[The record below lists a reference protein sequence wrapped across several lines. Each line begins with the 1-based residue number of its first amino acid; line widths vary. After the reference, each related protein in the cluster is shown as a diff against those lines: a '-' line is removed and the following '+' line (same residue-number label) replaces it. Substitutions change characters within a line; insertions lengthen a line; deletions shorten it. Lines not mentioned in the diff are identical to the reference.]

1 MGVKKLVCDEILNN
15 FFNSN
20 IFGVYIYQENG
31 KIVFANNRFSQIV
44 GFDTEELLK
53 MSFFDLLADHKEE
66 VIEYANRRLNGEF
79 FSREIEDHYY
89 KCKNGLLPVQI
100 SAYTINYNE
109 KPSGLVIVLDKTKEK
124 SIEKLFYALT
134 QINQLIVREDKEDV
148 LLESICRIL
157 VKDVGYAIASVGYID
172 EKSKLLKIKFIKS
185 QTKEQTLA
193 FKRIT
198 IGVDPDTPYGK
209 GSVSRAYHTG
219 NVVVISDVMKNEDL
233 KYWQDY
239 YKELNAF
246 SICSI
251 PILKDKKVKY
261 IIAILDSMKL
271 SFTDETISLL
281 KEVQTDIS
289 FAIGKIE
296 HQNNLTLLQ
305 KAVENAHEW
314 FLVTNKRGKILYVND
329 AVLKISGYS
338 KDDLIGNNISIL
350 ESGFHDDDF
359 YIDMWKTLEQGS
371 IFYCKFINK
380 RKDGSLF
387 YLDTIIVPIMVGNRI
402 QKYVSLAKD
411 VSGNYFDS
419 LTGLLNRIS
428 FYNEIDSFI
437 KKFLPEKP
445 MSFIIKINPLNFT
458 VINQAFGFDKGN
470 VVLMQIAQRLKSF
483 FGVNNAIA
491 KLESDRFAVFVKNVN
506 SEDGILNLAYGLLDA
521 LTKSYDVD
529 DQAISVSFNIGI
541 GIYPK
546 DGETAAKL
554 VDRALIALLDARI
567 RGENSIGFFRRE
579 FGSKAKEKLVLRND
593 LEKAIINKEFVLYY
607 QPYVDKDLNIV
618 GAESLLRWK
627 KKDEVI
633 LPMKFIPFLE
643 QTGLI
648 LDVEDFVFDLALQT
662 ISKLSLNEI
671 RVPLSVN
678 FSYKTLKRDNIA
690 DILSSKIRK
699 YNIDPGMIRIEII
712 ERIFMEDLQYTQ
724 DLIEK
729 LSNSGILFMLDDF
742 GTGYSSLSYIS
753 KLKIDYL
760 KIDISFVKNI
770 SDEHTKNVIETIVF
784 LSKKLNIKTIAE
796 GVETVEQFEILK
808 DIGCGYFQGFLFSK
822 PLPQEVFEDFVLT
835 NEKILI

>member
-1 MGVKKLVCDEILNN
+1 MVCDEILNN

>member
-1 MGVKKLVCDEILNN
+1 MICDEILNN

-31 KIVFANNRFSQIV
+31 IIVFANSRFSQIV
-44 GFDTEELLK
+44 GYDTEELLK
-53 MSFFDLLADHKEE
+53 MSFYDLLADHKEE

-79 FSREIEDHYY
+79 FSIEIENHYY

-134 QINQLIVREDKEDV
+134 QINQLIVREDKEDT

-172 EKSKLLKIKFIKS
+172 EKTKLLKIKFIKS

-193 FKRIT
+193 FKRVT
-198 IGVDPDTPYGK
+198 VGVDPDTPYGK

-239 YKELNAF
+239 YTEINAF

-251 PILKDKKVKY
+251 PILKDNKVKY
-261 IIAILDSMKL
+261 IIAILDSMRL
-271 SFTDETISLL
+271 SFTDETIRLL

-296 HQNNLTLLQ
+296 YQNNLTLLQ

-329 AVLKISGYS
+329 AVVKISGYS
-338 KDDLIGNNISIL
+338 KDDLIGSNINIL
-350 ESGFHDDDF
+350 ESGFHDADF
-359 YIDMWKTLEQGS
+359 YIDMWKTLEQGL

-387 YLDTIIVPIMVGNRI
+387 YLDTIIVPIMIGNRI

-411 VSGNYFDS
+411 VSGNYFDA

-445 MSFIIKINPLNFT
+445 ISFIIKINPLNFT

-470 VVLMQIAQRLKSF
+470 LVLMQIAQRLKSF

-491 KLESDRFAVFVKNVN
+491 KLESDRFAVFVNNVN
-506 SEDGILNLAYGLLDA
+506 SEDGILNLAYGLLDV

-593 LEKAIINKEFVLYY
+593 LEKAILNKEFVLYY

-648 LDVEDFVFDLALQT
+648 MDVEEFVFDLALQT

-729 LSNSGILFMLDDF
+729 LTDSGIRFMLDDF

-760 KIDISFVKNI
+760 KIDISFVRNI
-770 SDEHTKNVIETIVF
+770 LDEHTKNVIETIVF
-784 LSKKLNIKTIAE
+784 LSKKLNIKSIAE

-808 DIGCGYFQGFLFSK
+808 DIGCDYFQGFLFSK
-822 PLPQEVFEDFVLT
+822 PLPQDVFEDFVLT